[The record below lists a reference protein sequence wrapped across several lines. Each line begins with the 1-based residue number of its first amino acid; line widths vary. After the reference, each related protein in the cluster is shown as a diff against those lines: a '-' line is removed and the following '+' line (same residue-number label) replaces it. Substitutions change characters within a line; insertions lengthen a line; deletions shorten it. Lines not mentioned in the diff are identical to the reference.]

1 MQLGQ
6 PECIAEARLPG
17 HRFDRRQWSLLFE
30 NLEQVFA
37 YEIDN
42 NPALQMTSDHRAA
55 VEAFLEKRKPV
66 FKGV

>member
-1 MQLGQ
+1 MVTSVQAVTFPGMSEPRTLPVGRAVNATGH
-6 PECIAEARLPG
+6 PIIRAIAA
-17 HRFDRRQWSLLFE
+17 
-30 NLEQVFA
+30 
-37 YEIDN
+37 